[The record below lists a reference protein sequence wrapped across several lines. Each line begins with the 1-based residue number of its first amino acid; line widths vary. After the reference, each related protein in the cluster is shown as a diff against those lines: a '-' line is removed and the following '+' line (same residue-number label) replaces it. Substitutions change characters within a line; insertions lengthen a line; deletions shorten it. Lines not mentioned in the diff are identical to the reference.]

1 MTPNNSVILLVDDSP
16 SDIQITLHAFDLN
29 NVQTQIDVV
38 RDGVEALEY
47 LFYEGKYS
55 NVKKRHLAFILLDI
69 KLPKINGIEVLEKIK
84 SEPSTRHIP
93 VIMLTASNQER
104 DIQACYSLGVNSY
117 IVKSV
122 DFDNFSQTIKVLSD
136 YWMVHNRQVR
146 G

>member
-1 MTPNNSVILLVDDSP
+1 MPDKKVILLVDDSP
-16 SDIQITLHAFDLN
+16 SDIEITLHAFSLN
-29 NVQTQIDVV
+29 NVQGQVDVV

-47 LFYEGKYS
+47 LFYDGKYS
-55 NVKKRHLAFILLDI
+55 SAKKRNLFFILLDI

-104 DIQACYSLGVNSY
+104 DIHACYALGVNSY

-122 DFDNFSQTIKVLSD
+122 DFDSFSQTIKVLSD
-136 YWMVHNRQVR
+136 YWMEHNRQVR